1 MKKEL
6 ILLSTALTLMTSG
19 QVWAAACATPPDCA
33 SLGYTMND
41 SECGGKTAL
50 KCPTDPSKVWCDKP
64 ADTGLQP
71 GDILYSDMTTSP
83 LIVKG
88 KKPIGVVY
96 SAVQRMAISLDE
108 ATKSWG
114 NGSKPYGLLGTGKAR
129 TKILYDL
136 YGSKAPAAEY
146 CYTYKT
152 EGTNPGDWFIPSAYE
167 ISQTRYNEFRLLE
180 CSWQIVVGG
189 VNRPLTGTCY
199 ERDFILATSNL
210 PLPTECNQQKLF
222 CLSTYS
228 MCTTDYT
235 PLTCKVI
242 KAKATDINLVK
253 TFNARAKVNETIFKL
268 ELLQLTSRSY
278 WTSTSDGIQVMT
290 TDFNNSSFIGTPDE
304 SEHITE
310 NMYPTSENKVRCF
323 IKF

>member
-1 MKKEL
+1 MKKEV

-33 SLGYTMND
+33 SLGYTMTA
-41 SECGGKTAL
+41 SECGGRTAI

-114 NGSKPYGLLGTGKAR
+114 PKGSNPYGLAGTGKAR

-180 CSWQIVVGG
+180 CSRSNVVGG
-189 VNRPLTGTCY
+189 VSHTLTGTCY

-210 PLPTECNQQKLF
+210 PLPTECNLQKLY
-222 CLSTYS
+222 CQYECNSIPS
-228 MCTTDYT
+228 

-242 KAKATDINLVK
+242 KATTLNYAK
-253 TFNARAKVNETIFKL
+253 TFNAKAKVNETIFKL
-268 ELLQLTSRSY
+268 ELLQLTNTFY
-278 WTSTSDGIQVMT
+278 WTSTSDDDKVMT
-290 TDFNNSSFIGTPDE
+290 TDFNNSRFIGTPDE
-304 SEHITE
+304 SKYAGE
-310 NMYPTSENKVRCF
+310 NMNPISENKVRCF